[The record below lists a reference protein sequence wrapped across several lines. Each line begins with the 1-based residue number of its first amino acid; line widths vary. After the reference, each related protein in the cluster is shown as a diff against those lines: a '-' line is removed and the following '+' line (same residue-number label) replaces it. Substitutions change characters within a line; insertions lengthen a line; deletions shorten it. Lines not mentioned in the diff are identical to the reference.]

1 VKLRS
6 VAQVQVIQST
16 PPLVSGKTA
25 VLNRRNTASMQ
36 NPGRLLYIWTRFLAD
51 ESGQDLLEYVLLFA
65 LLALGVVASMGAI
78 ASDINTAF
86 NSISTKLA
94 PYSS

>member
-1 VKLRS
+1 
-6 VAQVQVIQST
+6 
-16 PPLVSGKTA
+16 
-25 VLNRRNTASMQ
+25 MQ

-78 ASDINTAF
+78 ATDINNAF
-86 NSISTKLA
+86 NAISTKLA